1 MVFDCKMY
9 LKYSVIISSLLGS
22 FLFFVGCNV
31 ANDTKNRHLDSK
43 KSQYLYG
50 NGSSSSLE
58 AAKQYAI
65 KDLVTNLQVS
75 IKYSAKDSTTQVNN
89 TLHTRASSDI
99 VIESQIKDLPA
110 IEIDKITKKDNM
122 IFVRVRVDKNLLQA
136 QIANRLQNNKQ
147 TLDSLLQF
155 CQTPAFNQYK
165 HFKHVMQDYK
175 NDVSLYQVLSKDM
188 LYATEELSNYQ
199 EIIDIL
205 PSYRVNIEFK
215 GLQSYK
221 NELKHI
227 LHAELSKFIKIDDE
241 ATKTL
246 RVVVNDESVVMFY
259 LNFYDCHNNIETSL
273 QINTYMSGEN
283 IHINTQKGRIGA
295 IIYKGIQN
303 AYL

>member
-50 NGSSSSLE
+50 NGSSYSLE

-110 IEIDKITKKDNM
+110 IEIDKITKKDNYVYFYFTGNGFLRSM
-122 IFVRVRVDKNLLQA
+122 IRMIVGTLLGY
-136 QIANRLQNNKQ
+136 NENKV
-147 TLDSLLQF
+147 T
-155 CQTPAFNQYK
+155 
-165 HFKHVMQDYK
+165 
-175 NDVSLYQVLSKDM
+175 
-188 LYATEELSNYQ
+188 
-199 EIIDIL
+199 ID
-205 PSYRVNIEFK
+205 
-215 GLQSYK
+215 
-221 NELKHI
+221 
-227 LHAELSKFIKIDDE
+227 
-241 ATKTL
+241 
-246 RVVVNDESVVMFY
+246 
-259 LNFYDCHNNIETSL
+259 
-273 QINTYMSGEN
+273 QINYYLEN
-283 IHINTQKGRIGA
+283 PKKGSSQIKADGCGLYLYKT
-295 IIYKGIQN
+295 IY
-303 AYL
+303 